1 MAIERATRP
10 NVRRGRPPG
19 QRRAVIFDDTPQ
31 PSEWRNIWVAIFG
44 FYILF
49 AETGVRQVM
58 NGFVEPVINTYNCTK
73 DEADTAVLVVPMA
86 SSLILGPFCSIFYQ
100 RTGARISIIV
110 GAALTGGSFVV
121 GPFCKSI
128 YLLMLATF
136 GIGIGCGLMR
146 NSIISIQCEYFK
158 KKRNT
163 VMAAISIGPGLGIFI
178 LPKTLKY
185 IMTKYNSWGPAWW
198 FLSLFYVVSAIMAL
212 FITKQP
218 SEQTS
223 SFSFSSAIKVC
234 KRIEF
239 DLHLIACFFASSV
252 TFIYLANILIL
263 MESEKIEDKEGIY
276 GFQGLASIGGKFVLT
291 FVMSLN
297 KVHNGIIMI
306 ISYAIAQIS
315 LSFAAFCYSLWQFR
329 LQNAFAGI
337 GIGLYQA
344 CLAPFL
350 VAIVGPSQLAYALGF
365 TNLINGISIISG
377 VWISGFAS
385 KGTTGE
391 DARSAFFIS
400 IWLGIAAIVMS
411 IVTSFLLM
419 AREKHKRKPSM
430 KQMKHSSELNT
441 LTNITSVEN
450 S

>member
-1 MAIERATRP
+1 MAIERAVRS
-10 NVRRGRPPG
+10 NVRRARPPG
-19 QRRAVIFDDTPQ
+19 PRKAVFIDDTPK

-58 NGFVEPVINTYNCTK
+58 NGFVEPVIKTYNCTK

-86 SSLILGPFCSIFYQ
+86 SRPFCSIFYQ

-110 GAALTGGSFVV
+110 GAVLTGGSFVV

-178 LPKTLKY
+178 LPSTLKW
-185 IMTKYNSWGPAWW
+185 IMVKYDSWGPAWW
-198 FLSLFYVVSAIMAL
+198 FLSLFYVISAIMGL
-212 FITKQP
+212 FISKQP

-223 SFSFSSAIKVC
+223 SFSFSSAVKVC
-234 KRIEF
+234 KKVEF

-263 MESEKIEDKEGIY
+263 MESENIENKEGIY
-276 GFQGLASIGGKFVLT
+276 GFQGLASIVGKFVLT

-297 KVHNGIIMI
+297 RVHNGIIMI
-306 ISYAIAQIS
+306 ISYVIAQLS
-315 LSFAAFCYSLWQFR
+315 LSSAAFCYKFWQFR
-329 LQNAFAGI
+329 IQNAFAGI

-411 IVTSFLLM
+411 VVTSFLLM

-430 KQMKHSSELNT
+430 KQMKHSPELNA

>member
-1 MAIERATRP
+1 MAIERQKRP
-10 NVRRGRPPG
+10 NVRRARPPG
-19 QRRAVIFDDTPQ
+19 QRRAVLFDETPA

-49 AETGVRQVM
+49 AESGVRQVM
-58 NGFVEPVINTYNCTK
+58 NGFVEPVILTYNCTK
-73 DEADTAVLVVPMA
+73 NEADTAVLVIPMA
-86 SSLILGPFCSIFYQ
+86 SSLIFGPLCSMFYQ
-100 RTGARISIIV
+100 WSGARVSIIV
-110 GAALTGGSFVV
+110 GASLAFTSFVV

-128 YLLMLATF
+128 YLLMVCTLGLGT
-136 GIGIGCGLMR
+136 GCGLMR

-163 VMAAISIGPGLGIFI
+163 VMAAISIGPGLGIFV
-178 LPKTLKY
+178 LPRTLKW
-185 IMTKYNSWGPAWW
+185 IMVKYGSWGPAWW
-198 FLSLFYVVSAIMAL
+198 FLSTFYIVSAIMAL
-212 FITKQP
+212 FISKQP

-223 SFSFSSAIKVC
+223 SFSFGSAFKVC
-234 KRIEF
+234 KKIEF

-252 TFIYLANILIL
+252 SFIYLANILIL
-263 MESEKIEDKEGIY
+263 MASENIEDKEGLY
-276 GFQGLASIGGKFVLT
+276 GYQGLASIFGKFVLT
-291 FVMSLN
+291 FIMSLN
-297 KVHNGIIMI
+297 RIHNGWIMLL
-306 ISYAIAQIS
+306 SYVIAQFS
-315 LSFAAFCYSLWQFR
+315 LSGAYLCYKFWHFR

-377 VWISGFAS
+377 VWLSGFAS

-391 DARSAFFIS
+391 DARSAFFVS
-400 IWLGIAAIVMS
+400 FWLGIAAIIMS
-411 IVTSFLLM
+411 AVTSLLLM

-430 KQMKHSSELNT
+430 KQMKHSPELNT
-441 LTNITSVEN
+441 ILNINSVEN